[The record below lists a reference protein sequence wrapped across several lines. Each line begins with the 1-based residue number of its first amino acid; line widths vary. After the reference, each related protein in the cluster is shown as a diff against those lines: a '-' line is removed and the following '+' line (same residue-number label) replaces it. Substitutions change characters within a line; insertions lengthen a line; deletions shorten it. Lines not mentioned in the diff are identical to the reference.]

1 LTAFTF
7 ISHSPRADACHSRSA
22 AHSSRSEDNC
32 PSTDCFYLFRTCVM
46 DLGESEVGGA
56 ELTVDSNWR
65 EGTELEIG
73 KI

>member
-1 LTAFTF
+1 
-7 ISHSPRADACHSRSA
+7 
-22 AHSSRSEDNC
+22 
-32 PSTDCFYLFRTCVM
+32 M